1 MKQHVMG
8 VDFGSTTAKTVI
20 LDLKGNIVSHS
31 VAHMGAVSGNGV
43 KQSMKDALEQAGLSQ
58 ADIGRTVSTG
68 YGRRMLDEADKNYT
82 EITCHARGAVA
93 MVPGARLVID
103 IGGQD
108 SKVISVDSNGL
119 VSQFAM
125 NDRCAA
131 GTGKFLEVLARA
143 MEIEL
148 AAMGGIAL
156 EATQKLKISSMCA
169 TFAETEVISLLAEGH
184 GKPDVLGAV
193 HKAIAMRTLG
203 LVGRVGK
210 KGPVVM
216 TGGVAKNPAAVHH
229 IQEELQ
235 MPLIL
240 PEFPQ
245 IAGALA
251 RRSSAST
258 TIGQRTSICSS
269 PSSRTWPARSR
280 WPPTR
285 PASPDAGACPNWR
298 STRRRNSPSRAG
310 SNPLSA
316 RCKVTSDP
324 SLPMDRFPALRLILK
339 LGRVGA
345 GFMGL
350 ALTGLFLWLAWGG
363 LGWWALSLSPF
374 VLATSYFL
382 FKSYVEIVQIITEMV
397 H

>member
-20 LDLKGNIVSHS
+20 LDLKGNIVAHN

-43 KQSMKDALEQAGLSQ
+43 KQSMRDALSAAGLTQ

-148 AAMGGIAL
+148 EDMGGIAL
-156 EATQKLKISSMCA
+156 QAKEKLKISSMCA

-184 GKPDVLGAV
+184 PKTDVLGAV
-193 HKAIAMRTLG
+193 HKAIATRTLG

-216 TGGVAKNPAAVHH
+216 TGGVAKNPAAVHY
-229 IQEELQ
+229 IEDEMQL
-235 MPLIL
+235 PLIL
-240 PEFPQ
+240 PDFPQ
-245 IAGALA
+245 IAGALGA
-251 RRSSAST
+251 AL
-258 TIGQRTSICSS
+258 IGL
-269 PSSRTWPARSR
+269 
-280 WPPTR
+280 
-285 PASPDAGACPNWR
+285 DDY
-298 STRRRNSPSRAG
+298 RAE
-310 SNPLSA
+310 NKHLL
-316 RCKVTSDP
+316 VSDP
-324 SLPMDRFPALRLILK
+324 QDMAHEEQMAADKACIPGCRGVPEFAVDPREKQPVRQPADAH
-339 LGRVGA
+339 G
-345 GFMGL
+345 
-350 ALTGLFLWLAWGG
+350 
-363 LGWWALSLSPF
+363 
-374 VLATSYFL
+374 
-382 FKSYVEIVQIITEMV
+382 

>member
-1 MKQHVMG
+1 MKKHVMG

-20 LDLKGNIVSHS
+20 LDLQGNIVAHS

-43 KQSMKDALEQAGLSQ
+43 KQSMAKALEMAGLTQ

-68 YGRRMLDEADKNYT
+68 YGRRMLDEADKSYT

-143 MEIEL
+143 MEIDLED
-148 AAMGGIAL
+148 MGDTAL
-156 EATQKLKISSMCA
+156 RAKEKLKISSMCA

-184 GKPDVLGAV
+184 PKTDVLGAV
-193 HKAIAMRTLG
+193 HKAIATRTLG

-216 TGGVAKNPAAVHH
+216 TGGVAKNPAAVHY
-229 IQEELQ
+229 IKEELQ
-235 MPLIL
+235 MPLTL
-240 PEFPQ
+240 PDNPQ
-245 IAGALA
+245 IAGALGA
-251 RRSSAST
+251 AL
-258 TIGQRTSICSS
+258 IGLDDYKAENKRLLISGDEDMAHEEQMAADKACIPGCRGVPELATNPYEKQPVKARTS
-269 PSSRTWPARSR
+269 PAPEVAHS
-280 WPPTR
+280 
-285 PASPDAGACPNWR
+285 
-298 STRRRNSPSRAG
+298 
-310 SNPLSA
+310 
-316 RCKVTSDP
+316 
-324 SLPMDRFPALRLILK
+324 
-339 LGRVGA
+339 
-345 GFMGL
+345 
-350 ALTGLFLWLAWGG
+350 
-363 LGWWALSLSPF
+363 
-374 VLATSYFL
+374 
-382 FKSYVEIVQIITEMV
+382 

>member
-20 LDLKGNIVSHS
+20 LDLKGNIVSHA

-43 KQSMKDALEQAGLSQ
+43 KQSMKDALEAAALTQ

-108 SKVISVDSNGL
+108 SKVISVDANGL

-143 MEIEL
+143 MEIPLEDMGATAL
-148 AAMGGIAL
+148 AAQ
-156 EATQKLKISSMCA
+156 EKLKISSMCA

-184 GKPDVLGAV
+184 PKTDVLGAV
-193 HKAIAMRTLG
+193 HKAIASRTLG

-216 TGGVAKNPAAVHH
+216 TGGVANNPAAVHY

-240 PEFPQ
+240 PDVPQ
-245 IAGALA
+245 IAGALGAALIGLDDYRAENRHLLISEAEDMA
-251 RRSSAST
+251 REEQMA
-258 TIGQRTSICSS
+258 
-269 PSSRTWPARSR
+269 A
-280 WPPTR
+280 
-285 PASPDAGACPNWR
+285 DKACIPGCR
-298 STRRRNSPSRAG
+298 GVPEFAVDPREKQPVPGKLKSLVG
-310 SNPLSA
+310 SLQ
-316 RCKVTSDP
+316 KH
-324 SLPMDRFPALRLILK
+324 F
-339 LGRVGA
+339 
-345 GFMGL
+345 
-350 ALTGLFLWLAWGG
+350 
-363 LGWWALSLSPF
+363 
-374 VLATSYFL
+374 
-382 FKSYVEIVQIITEMV
+382 
-397 H
+397 

>member
-1 MKQHVMG
+1 MKRHVMG

-20 LDLKGNIVSHS
+20 LDLDGKIVSHS

-43 KQSMKDALEQAGLSQ
+43 KQSMKDALDLAGLTQ

-193 HKAIAMRTLG
+193 HKAIATRTLG

-245 IAGALA
+245 IAGALGAALIGLDDYKAENRHLLVSEAEDMA
-251 RRSSAST
+251 RDEQMAADKACVPGCRGVPELAVDPKEK
-258 TIGQRTSICSS
+258 Q
-269 PSSRTWPARSR
+269 PV
-280 WPPTR
+280 
-285 PASPDAGACPNWR
+285 AGR
-298 STRRRNSPSRAG
+298 
-310 SNPLSA
+310 L
-316 RCKVTSDP
+316 K
-324 SLPMDRFPALRLILK
+324 SL
-339 LGRVGA
+339 VGA
-345 GFMGL
+345 LQNHF
-350 ALTGLFLWLAWGG
+350 
-363 LGWWALSLSPF
+363 
-374 VLATSYFL
+374 
-382 FKSYVEIVQIITEMV
+382 
-397 H
+397 